1 MTLTRGP
8 TARSTIVD
16 VLRIA
21 LALCLVLVLLLA
33 HPLSAAACSAGPD
46 FDPRDRTELLV
57 LGRARSIELGART
70 TAGFVEATLTLEIIR
85 TIRGTASSPLRFVD
99 SSSVSVYRDPYT
111 GKDTIEF
118 AGGSGACGTIDE
130 DPVGRY
136 VLIALARG
144 EDSRWHA
151 NRLSGAIYTD
161 QPDYAMYRWLLQR
174 HGVPV
179 PFLIIG
185 LVPDAGVFGIA
196 LAP

>member
-1 MTLTRGP
+1 M
-8 TARSTIVD
+8 
-16 VLRIA
+16 LRIA
-21 LALCLVLVLLLA
+21 RALCLVLVLLVA
-33 HPLSAAACSAGPD
+33 HPLPAAACSSGP
-46 FDPRDRTELLV
+46 FDPRDYTELLV
-57 LGRARSIELGART
+57 LGRVQSIDLGART
-70 TAGFVEATLTLEIIR
+70 IGDFVEATVTLEIVR
-85 TIRGTASSPLRFVD
+85 TFRGLASSPLHFVD
-99 SSSVSVYRDPYT
+99 SSSVSVYRDPFS

-118 AGGSGACGTIDE
+118 AGGSGACGTIDD

-151 NRLSGAIYTD
+151 NRLYGAIYTD

-174 HGVPV
+174 HGMAV

>member
-1 MTLTRGP
+1 M
-8 TARSTIVD
+8 
-16 VLRIA
+16 LRVA
-21 LALCLVLVLLLA
+21 LALCLVVVLLVA
-33 HPLSAAACSAGPD
+33 HPLPAVACSAGPD
-46 FDPRDRTELLV
+46 FDPRDHTQLLV
-57 LGRARSIELGART
+57 LGHARSIELDPRT
-70 TAGFVEATLTLEIIR
+70 TSGIVEATVTLEIVR
-85 TIRGTASSPLRFVD
+85 VFRGTASSPLRFVD
-99 SSSVSVYRDPYT
+99 SGSVYLFRDPYS
-111 GKDTIEF
+111 GKDTIDF
-118 AGGSGACGTIDE
+118 AGGSGACGTIDD

-136 VLIALARG
+136 VLIALSRG

-185 LVPDAGVFGIA
+185 LVPDAGVFGTA